1 MAEPKRLDRNQA
13 RKLVSRLLS
22 AGTLS
27 FTSHATKALADD
39 DMTSVDAVNVLRGG
53 KILEEGELVNGS
65 VRYRVHTSKFVVVV
79 VIDEGPAIVRV
90 VTAES

>member
-1 MAEPKRLDRNQA
+1 
-13 RKLVSRLLS
+13 
-22 AGTLS
+22 
-27 FTSHATKALADD
+27 
-39 DMTSVDAVNVLRGG
+39 MTSVDAVNVLRGG

-90 VTAES
+90 VTAWKK